1 MPKVAAYFD
10 LEENKHLSVED
21 AIQQGFGMSA
31 AQFDKTLGSY
41 ASTGRYK
48 YYPIPTPASISP
60 KNYTATA
67 LSAATGNAIL
77 ADIHLHSPDYRKQAV
92 TEFQDILKSDPKNAA
107 ACRGLGYAFLQ
118 QQDFPHAAE
127 YFKQASQL
135 ESKDPRVHYYNALL
149 MVRESGFGGGAHL
162 SPMAKKLET
171 SISRG
176 PELAELIAL
185 SGIAQVT

>member
-1 MPKVAAYFD
+1 MPAA
-10 LEENKHLSVED
+10 
-21 AIQQGFGMSA
+21 
-31 AQFDKTLGSY
+31 
-41 ASTGRYK
+41 
-48 YYPIPTPASISP
+48 PSISP

-92 TEFQDILKSDPKNAA
+92 TQFQGIFKCDTKNAA

-149 MVRESGFGGGAHL
+149 MVRESGFGGGADL
-162 SPMAKKLET
+162 SAMTRELET
-171 SISRG
+171 SISLD
-176 PELAELIAL
+176 PKVAELDCLLAFAQAPAGKSAKAITHSGKAL
-185 SGIAQVT
+185 ASHPRQ